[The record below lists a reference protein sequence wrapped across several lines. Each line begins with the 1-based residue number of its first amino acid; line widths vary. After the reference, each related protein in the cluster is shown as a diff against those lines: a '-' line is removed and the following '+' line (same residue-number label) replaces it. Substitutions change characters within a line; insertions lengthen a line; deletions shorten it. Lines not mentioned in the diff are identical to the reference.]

1 MSGPKYSAKLVYGSL
16 PVVGAADPVKS
27 PLPYQFRRQT
37 TSKFLDLPSTVS
49 GRVCDSPLPTEA
61 PSSTWFSFAMLSRSR
76 PGPASAS
83 GFSTLAHRGTLFY
96 VVLFRDAQSL
106 EAGPSFCQRVF
117 DGVKDTWHTDKAGK
131 FWSDRNNYS
140 HMHAGS
146 SVIVQLEDELFELVR
161 GALPHLLERATDR
174 RQGSLTGSQ
183 LWAEVTADA
192 DAAGRPRVTLVGDIF
207 RELVHNDLPLLSD
220 TDFPHIPRHDLS
232 AVDGYIGVITDA
244 ICIVASQQLNSVHSH

>member
-1 MSGPKYSAKLVYGSL
+1 MQSTFNDDFTSMSGPKYSAKLVYGSL
-16 PVVGAADPVKS
+16 PVLPVPEADDIQV
-27 PLPYQFRRQT
+27 LGFAINGFRKGLR
-37 TSKFLDLPSTVS
+37 L
-49 GRVCDSPLPTEA
+49 
-61 PSSTWFSFAMLSRSR
+61 
-76 PGPASAS
+76 
-83 GFSTLAHRGTLFY
+83 TLAHRGTLFY